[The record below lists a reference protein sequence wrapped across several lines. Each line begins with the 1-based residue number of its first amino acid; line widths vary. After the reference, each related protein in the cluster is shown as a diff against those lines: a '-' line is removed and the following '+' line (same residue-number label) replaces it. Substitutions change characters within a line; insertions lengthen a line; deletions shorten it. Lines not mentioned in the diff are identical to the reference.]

1 MAERTAQKRKAVGFT
16 AANGRTPKAS
26 EVSHVPTSEAHANLG
41 LALLAFGKPQ
51 ESIPEF
57 EVALRLKPDL
67 KGAAD
72 NLRRAEA
79 QLSSQ
84 R

>member
-1 MAERTAQKRKAVGFT
+1 L
-16 AANGRTPKAS
+16 S
-26 EVSHVPTSEAHANLG
+26 
-41 LALLAFGKPQ
+41 LLESGKPG

-57 EVALRLKPDL
+57 EAALRLKPDL
-67 KGAAD
+67 TGAAD
-72 NLRRAEA
+72 NLRRAQA

>member
-26 EVSHVPTSEAHANLG
+26 EVSHVPTFERPDLLILLG
-41 LALLAFGKPQ
+41 FAFGKPQ
-51 ESIPEF
+51 ESISEF